1 MSGFTLLK
9 LFWTKF
15 QIDTKHQ
22 PHSQRGHMINSSLIS
37 FFPINETTDWCR
49 KDTAVFSSRLHYLHV
64 GRVVI
69 LNSSDQ
75 SDDFGFF
82 FPVISLFVS
91 ALQASLKYFPYFP
104 EKLASLESSSADV

>member
-49 KDTAVFSSRLHYLHV
+49 KDTPMFSSRLHYLHV
-64 GRVVI
+64 GRVVM
-69 LNSSDQ
+69 LNSLHQ
-75 SDDFGFF
+75 YDDCFGVSFCYILVCLSF
-82 FPVISLFVS
+82 AGVTKIFPI
-91 ALQASLKYFPYFP
+91 FP
-104 EKLASLESSSADV
+104 

>member
-22 PHSQRGHMINSSLIS
+22 PHSQSGHMINSSLIS
-37 FFPINETTDWCR
+37 FFPIHETTDWCR
-49 KDTAVFSSRLHYLHV
+49 KDTAVFSNRLHYLH

-75 SDDFGFF
+75 SVDFWVFF
-82 FPVISLFVS
+82 LLYPCLSQLCRRH
-91 ALQASLKYFPYFP
+91 
-104 EKLASLESSSADV
+104 